1 MEQVDKT
8 KPQDVARYSN
18 GRLKKG
24 SRLNPVGGDA
34 RTARMIRN
42 LQDLTPRAI
51 ARLGRLIESDNE
63 QVALGAIKEALDRNM
78 GKPKA
83 SVDVKVEASLSELH
97 LEALRALTAKANEAN
112 IIDVTPAKH
121 DVNQGLIEDI
131 SYRDTTERA

>member
-1 MEQVDKT
+1 MHQLDGDQGIVERD
-8 KPQDVARYSN
+8 AR

-24 SRLNPVGGDA
+24 SVLNRTGLDPK
-34 RTARMIRN
+34 TARMMRD
-42 LQDLTPRAI
+42 LQALTPRAI

-97 LEALRALTAKANEAN
+97 LEALRALTAKAHDASL
-112 IIDVTPAKH
+112 IDVTPNKPIE
-121 DVNQGLIEDI
+121 NQGLIENI
-131 SYRDTTERA
+131 SYRDTTE

>member
-1 MEQVDKT
+1 MDNDQGLVQRD
-8 KPQDVARYSN
+8 AR
-18 GRLKKG
+18 GRVKKG
-24 SRLNPVGGDA
+24 SVLNKTGLDP
-34 RTARMIRN
+34 RTARLVRDMQA
-42 LQDLTPRAI
+42 LAPRAI

-112 IIDVTPAKH
+112 IIDVTPSKPEP
-121 DVNQGLIEDI
+121 NQALIEDI